1 MSFLSAFKSVLHAA
15 EAAVR
20 IAAPVVSIVNPVI
33 GSLLLHA
40 TSAAVSAEAA
50 VTGPGSGAQKAA
62 LVLQQTQAAVDLIN
76 EILASQGRPTLP
88 EDTVQVVTSTT
99 KGVVDGLKAV
109 AAATVSSSAA
119 AA

>member
-50 VTGPGSGAQKAA
+50 VTGSGAQKAA